1 MSENTNPRQLVYD
14 AIDRERDYQD
24 MVWGRGHDEA
34 HDLPAWLLIMRYLL
48 SEAETAWLNGG
59 PGESQRKILQT
70 VATGVA
76 AIEVCGLFERNYTSG
91 RKVYNMS
98 KIAGVVTG
106 YKWSSEQRSKISK
119 SRTGRRF
126 TKEQRQNISDGH
138 AALNTPV
145 DLVSPDGIVYYGV
158 KNIREFCR
166 THQLIS
172 TALSRVVKGQL
183 NQHKGWTRLDR
194 PYAPK
199 TFAFLS
205 PDGLVYKDIE
215 RCDVFCKEH
224 GLSRKNMSAVH
235 TGKKKSHNGWTK
247 YHT

>member
-1 MSENTNPRQLVYD
+1 MGVYVGSTNNSINRWRQHRNYLKNNTHHS
-14 AIDRERDYQD
+14 DYLQRS
-24 MVWGRGHDEA
+24 WNK
-34 HDLPAWLLIMRYLL
+34 Y
-48 SEAETAWLNGG
+48 
-59 PGESQRKILQT
+59 GESAFVFT
-70 VATGVA
+70 VVEIVECNNL
-76 AIEVCGLFERNYTSG
+76 IEREQFWIDYYLNSG

-98 KIAGVVTG
+98 KIAGAVTG

-166 THQLIS
+166 THKLIS

-183 NQHKGWTRLDR
+183 NQHKGWTRLDT